1 MENGYEFIGIRSTPE
16 IPRREHNT
24 IYRSDQCRIAT
35 AMTVPLVAVFVGT
48 RHALR
53 SSRKDVA
60 ASARGTSW
68 PSSVANPD

>member
-35 AMTVPLVAVFVGT
+35 AMTVPLVAVLVGT
-48 RHALR
+48 QQLF
-53 SSRKDVA
+53 VV
-60 ASARGTSW
+60 
-68 PSSVANPD
+68 PSTFYFRYIYIFR